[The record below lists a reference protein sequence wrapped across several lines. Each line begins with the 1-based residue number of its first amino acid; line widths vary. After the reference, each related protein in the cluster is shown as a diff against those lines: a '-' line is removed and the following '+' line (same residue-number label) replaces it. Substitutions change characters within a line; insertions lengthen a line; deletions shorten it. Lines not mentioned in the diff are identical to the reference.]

1 MQVSKPVA
9 IGILIVALIALAA
22 ALWFTYGGGSGVNQ
36 SGIPESAYP
45 KSQGGPG
52 VEAVG
57 GEPLYT
63 GSGPASSLPLEG
75 QGSGGGRR

>member
-9 IGILIVALIALAA
+9 IGILVVALVALAA
-22 ALWFTYGGGSGVNQ
+22 ALWFTFGGGGNQ
-36 SGIPESAYP
+36 GSVAESAYP
-45 KSQGGPG
+45 KSGSGPG
-52 VEAVG
+52 VESVG

-75 QGSGGGRR
+75 QTSGGGGR